1 MLMEISMKE
10 TGWMIKL
17 TDKEFIFIPTML
29 DTKAN
34 GKTTN
39 NTVKEKNLGQ
49 MVLSMKDNTMKEKN
63 MVTAT

>member
-1 MLMEISMKE
+1 MEISMKE

-29 DTKAN
+29 DMKAN

-39 NTVKEKNLGQ
+39 NMVKEKNPGLTEQ
-49 MVLSMKDNTMKEKN
+49 SMKESMKKERN
-63 MVTAT
+63 MDTGS